1 MVLGCLRYFHA
12 LTICNFSLGL
22 GYCLMLVPAHASPG
36 HVSENRAVFASDS
49 EYGNPPPFSS
59 VSTTSIKF
67 VNPQHIQN
75 HTNTSARPNPNNST
89 RSQSCVATQASTPRA
104 GNGMQH
110 QSGNSQRHPSS
121 FYNLVCFVAHLSI
134 NEERY
139 IRTVYMYVLDV
150 IVCIC

>member
-1 MVLGCLRYFHA
+1 
-12 LTICNFSLGL
+12 
-22 GYCLMLVPAHASPG
+22 MLVPAHASPG

-49 EYGNPPPFSS
+49 EYGHPPPFSS

-89 RSQSCVATQASTPRA
+89 GSPSCVATQASTPRA

-121 FYNLVCFVAHLSI
+121 FYNLVCFAAHLSI

-139 IRTVYMYVLDV
+139 IRTVYLYVLDI